1 MIDLYY
7 GYNGPT
13 LWVETTGMAT
23 EATLQTLLG
32 GKAATKALL
41 FIQNYG
47 EGYARQIARTFEIPL
62 SEVQKQLTKF
72 EQAGILVSR
81 MVGTSR
87 MYTWNP
93 RDPAL
98 EGLRLLL
105 RETLEKGIPEV
116 TLKRF
121 YRRRQR
127 PRRKGKQL

>member
-1 MIDLYY
+1 
-7 GYNGPT
+7 
-13 LWVETTGMAT
+13 MAT

-32 GKAATKALL
+32 GKAATKVLL
-41 FIQNYG
+41 FIENYG

-72 EQAGILVSR
+72 EQVGILVSR

-98 EGLRLLL
+98 EGLRSLL
-105 RETLEKGIPEV
+105 RETLEKGIPEA

-121 YRRRQR
+121 YRQRQR